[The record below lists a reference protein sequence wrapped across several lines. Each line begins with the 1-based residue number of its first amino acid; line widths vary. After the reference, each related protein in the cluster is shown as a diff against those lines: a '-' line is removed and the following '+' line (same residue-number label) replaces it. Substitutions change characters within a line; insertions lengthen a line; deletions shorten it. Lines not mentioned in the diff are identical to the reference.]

1 MTYEEVSK
9 YMALGEPCDLE
20 KRAHYL
26 LLTLRDGSIVFN
38 TFWDSLED
46 NTRDYIF
53 EIIVEELED
62 FTAIN

>member
-20 KRAHYL
+20 KRSYYL
-26 LLTLRDGSIVFN
+26 LLALRDGSSVFN

-46 NTRDYIF
+46 NSRDHIF
-53 EIIVEELED
+53 QIITEELED
-62 FTAIN
+62 VSAIN